1 MVKLHVFANTICDK
15 KLRTDFLKQVGRTFP
30 KMNSNSDF
38 VMDELINILNE
49 TQN

>member
-15 KLRTDFLKQVGRTFP
+15 KLKTDFMKKVGRKFP
-30 KMNSNSDF
+30 KTNVNSDF
-38 VMDELINILNE
+38 VMDELIDILNE